1 LTYIGLGL
9 HFYMQVVAEN
19 RRARH
24 DFFIEDTLEAGIV
37 LEGSEVKSIR
47 DHQVSIK
54 EAYCM
59 IEGSE
64 AWIVGMRIAPYSK
77 ATIDIPNAV
86 RKRKLLLHRQELKK
100 LFGKTQRRGFTL
112 IPLKVYFN
120 KRGIAKLLIG
130 LCRGKKTIDKRD
142 ELKRRDME
150 RERQRMGI

>member
-1 LTYIGLGL
+1 
-9 HFYMQVVAEN
+9 MQAVAEN

-24 DFFIEDTLEAGIV
+24 DYFIDDTFEAGIV
-37 LEGSEVKSIR
+37 LEGSEVKSLR

-54 EAYCM
+54 EAYCT
-59 IEGSE
+59 IEAGE
-64 AWIVGMRIAPYSK
+64 AWIVGMRISPYSK
-77 ATIDIPNAV
+77 ASLDIPDAV

-112 IPLKVYFN
+112 VPLKIYFN

-130 LCRGKKTIDKRD
+130 LCRGKKTIDKRQ

>member
-1 LTYIGLGL
+1 
-9 HFYMQVVAEN
+9 MQVIAEN

-24 DFFIEDTLEAGIV
+24 DFFIEDTFEAGIV
-37 LEGSEVKSIR
+37 LEGSEVKSLR

-59 IEGSE
+59 IEAGE
-64 AWIVGMRIAPYSK
+64 AFVVGMRIAPYSK
-77 ATIDIPNAV
+77 ATIDVPDSI
-86 RKRKLLLHRQELKK
+86 RKRKLLLHHQELKK

-120 KRGIAKLLIG
+120 KRGIAKLLVG

-142 ELKRRDME
+142 ELKRRDMD
-150 RERQRMGI
+150 RERRRMAL